1 MAGFHHLVYIIHQM
15 VMRHGMREQGS
26 RQRRSERDAA
36 ALFAASAPFSILY
49 KLEPL
54 ESVALLKNGVPA
66 RFLVRII
73 RDMARPKHY
82 VVQTLGLAASTA
94 TRKME
99 SDAILNLDES
109 ERVLGMG
116 KLIGQVQTIVEE
128 SGEPAGFDAA
138 RWVADWIKTPQRALG
153 GKRPDELLDTADGRQ
168 LVSDLIARQQS
179 G

>member
-1 MAGFHHLVYIIHQM
+1 V
-15 VMRHGMREQGS
+15 
-26 RQRRSERDAA
+26 
-36 ALFAASAPFSILY
+36 LFGASSSFSALY

-54 ESVALLKNGVPA
+54 ETVGVVKKGVPA

-73 RDMARPKHY
+73 KDMARPKHY
-82 VVQTLGLAASTA
+82 VVQMLGLAPSTA

-99 SDAILNLDES
+99 SNATLNLDES

-128 SGEPAGFDAA
+128 SGEASGFDAA
-138 RWVADWIKTPQRALG
+138 KWVAEWIKTPQRALG

-179 G
+179 GAYT

>member
-1 MAGFHHLVYIIHQM
+1 
-15 VMRHGMREQGS
+15 MRGQGS
-26 RQRRSERDAA
+26 RQRGEA
-36 ALFAASAPFSILY
+36 ALFAATTPFSILY

-54 ESVALLKNGVPA
+54 ESVALLKSGVPA

-73 RDMARPKHY
+73 KDMARPKHY

-99 SDAILNLDES
+99 SGATLNLDES

-116 KLIGQVQTIVEE
+116 KLIGQVQTIVAE
-128 SGEPAGFDAA
+128 SGDPTGFDAA
-138 RWVADWIKTPQRALG
+138 RWVAEWIKTPQRALG

-179 G
+179 GAYS

>member
-1 MAGFHHLVYIIHQM
+1 MP
-15 VMRHGMREQGS
+15 EDSS
-26 RQRRSERDAA
+26 RAPRTQRSFSM
-36 ALFAASAPFSILY
+36 LFGASAPFSALY

-54 ESVALLKNGVPA
+54 ETVGIVKKGVPA

-73 RDMARPKHY
+73 HDMARPKQY
-82 VVQTLGLAASTA
+82 VVQMLGLAPSTA

-99 SDAILNLDES
+99 SNATLNLDES

-128 SGEPAGFDAA
+128 SGVPEGFDAA
-138 RWVADWIKTPQRALG
+138 KWVAEWIKTPQRALG

-179 G
+179 GAYS

>member
-1 MAGFHHLVYIIHQM
+1 
-15 VMRHGMREQGS
+15 MRDNRF
-26 RQRRSERDAA
+26 SERGSQRGIS
-36 ALFAASAPFSILY
+36 ALFAASAPFSTLY

-54 ESVALLKNGVPA
+54 ETVAVVKQGVPA

-73 RDMARPKHY
+73 KDMARPKHY

-99 SDAILNLDES
+99 SDATLNLDES

-138 RWVADWIKTPQRALG
+138 KWVADWIKTPQRALG

-168 LVSDLIARQQS
+168 LVSDLIGRQQS
-179 G
+179 GAYS